1 MRRIKGTV
9 ATIADLAD
17 ELEVQAPA
25 TIIFGEVVRA
35 LNGDRSGLVELPYP
49 S

>member
-25 TIIFGEVVRA
+25 TIIFGECHSLLA
-35 LNGDRSGLVELPYP
+35 AASEA
-49 S
+49 